1 MQLTTTNTAVVQKQI
16 DSKDLFQAIT
26 EKNTNVVVLLERN
39 LKPSNAFGKPA
50 LSTFRRQNESAFF
63 NNLETLII
71 RLSLSF
77 NVGKNIES
85 WQVADIATDL
95 FHKYHYFSLEE
106 FILVLKK
113 GRSGEFGKTYDRL
126 DGAIIMDWFEKY
138 DTSDERMVLV
148 QQKRIALAKQDK
160 QENEQ
165 MLLNIFQHPQMQEL
179 VQEMRKNLEI
189 PNTRTSEEDYQ
200 TYKAQYLK
208 TRILNQQPA
217 KNQPEKTPDPENPQ
231 SDFP

>member
-1 MQLTTTNTAVVQKQI
+1 MQLTKTNTAIAQKQI
-16 DSKDLFQAIT
+16 DSRALFQAIT
-26 EKNTNVVVLLERN
+26 EKNTSVVALLERN
-39 LKPSNAFGKPA
+39 LKPTTAFGKPA
-50 LSTFRRQNESAFF
+50 LSTFRRQNEEDLF

-95 FHKYHYFSLEE
+95 YQKYHYFSLEE

-138 DTSDERMVLV
+138 DTSDERLALV
-148 QQKRIALAKQDK
+148 HQKRIARASHDK
-160 QENEQ
+160 QENKE
-165 MLLNIFQHPQMQEL
+165 MLLHIFQHPQMREL
-179 VQEMRKNLEI
+179 VKEIRKNVEFVS
-189 PNTRTSEEDYQ
+189 THTSEEDYQ

-217 KNQPEKTPDPENPQ
+217 INQPDNNQDLENPQ